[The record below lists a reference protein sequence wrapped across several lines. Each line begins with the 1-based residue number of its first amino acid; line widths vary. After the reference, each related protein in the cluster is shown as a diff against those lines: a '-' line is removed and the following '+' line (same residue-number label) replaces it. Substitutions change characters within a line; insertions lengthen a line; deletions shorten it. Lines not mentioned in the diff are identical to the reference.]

1 MKLIRLP
8 PLVAAAAVGKNNVL
22 RTPTRPFT
30 VLWSGSYFEY
40 YDRRRKKIEQITLHN
55 SQSAPTYVQDDVID
69 SNNRLPIGSKR
80 ANDEE
85 STRSDARNQ
94 ERPSSPNKSRD
105 SEDDTSTVLETEE
118 EEIEEVNDWVAR
130 CLSQDIEYEPDDGSV
145 WNDDESV
152 DRSFN
157 AGSDDTIESASAS
170 TTDYNGREK
179 SGPGG
184 HERPNDS
191 GQFEIQ
197 TETIYT
203 QNVEG
208 WSRVAR
214 DADGNADFRADR
226 NYAKLETILDRME
239 AENIGAYCIQETWMY
254 GDEECVD
261 IGRGFKMWHHNYK
274 DKDYPRDKGTKRV
287 KRGLRRGV
295 AIILNEK
302 FHDAWKLAGSLEPV
316 TSSTTGDHG
325 GRIIGLTLKFPKID
339 GRGKKIKDSEGRQD
353 YLKIFLLSIYMPALK
368 NKLEKDEVQPHG
380 DFINNELSPILR
392 DAPRN
397 AEIIMGSDIN
407 ASIGIRVDAEE
418 TVLGPNGRD
427 YRGSNKESRARGEDV
442 LNMLMQQ
449 KMRVQNTFFTHSSYD
464 TYYHKSDQLPVMYDI
479 IATSQ
484 SFHKRV
490 RDCKVVDNGVESDHK
505 AVKISITITSIKY
518 KARAVPRSTI
528 LWRRILED
536 PIYQLVYN
544 TELKK
549 LVDADTDL
557 ETFNEKTIEAA
568 RIAASFVES
577 KVKGW
582 FEMYGSELRPLIEE
596 KDIICHAIKGE
607 TDEVKMREMKV
618 ELKQLQKIVNIKCA
632 AAKAHWYR
640 DIAEKIHDMPMD
652 PKKAWECI
660 KLLCGGERLHHKAK
674 KQTMSMKMEDG
685 GLSSTDEEHIGVF
698 GPHFDRVLN
707 NKKEIDFTVLEL
719 IKQRETMTELDD
731 PLTRD
736 EFERAVDK
744 LKAGKASGLNGV
756 PPEAFKAMDEE
767 LRSLVFGYCVRY
779 WEGEDFRGW
788 QMSQCVPVPKSG
800 DLSNPNKWRGV
811 MLMDVMSKIFSS
823 ILNGRIFKIVEAHG
837 SRFQFGGTPKV
848 GCADG
853 LFTIKT
859 LLNMRRNHDLDTYVA
874 FVDLVKAFDTADH
887 KLLIKVLEKYGA
899 PPNLCKVIERMYTD
913 LTVVL
918 KIGKSVEEILQEVG
932 VRQGDN
938 MAPVLFLFLMNAFAE
953 SLETIWESK
962 GLERVTVVRAS
973 DEDFENGIGSIRRHT
988 KKQYQSPKLEKLTVF
1003 QCLYVDDGAFP
1014 FISRDQLA
1022 LGCEVIYDHFARF
1035 GLEMHIGRT
1044 VNGKTTDSK
1053 TECVF
1058 FPRPSFL
1065 KEKELPVLSN
1075 EPSSGLIVESEPA
1088 EKPRLSRQEQRKA
1101 SEEKAKQKAE
1111 FEETRYFGFDE
1122 TKPIAVKDGFVTFTM
1137 HFKYLGSFISYN
1149 LRDDFDID
1157 TRIKKAGMAMGAL
1170 RHFFNNKH
1178 VDTYTKHLIFK
1189 AIPLNLLL
1197 WGCEAWSLR
1206 EEHYIKLESFLQRSI
1221 RNILNITM
1229 TQVQEDHIKREHI
1242 REMFYGI
1249 ADIRTTIAARQL
1261 SFVGKAVRNNIPGLP
1276 TRLMITA
1283 CCNHERVPGRPQLH
1297 NKDTLCNNLVL
1308 LFERVEYVTIDAK
1321 GSLKD
1326 WIKYAQDAPIWKDLI
1341 RCMLDPRRKIPDRP
1355 NWESRNS
1362 SNTGANSQSNQSS
1375 QRQDQSGPRQERTG
1389 RRPPPRARRD
1399 EEPTNRQWNPEGV
1412 GRNLFDSFGV
1422 LGLGFGATEMDV
1434 KTAYRMLA
1442 LRYHPDKNDPE
1453 ITGMNRDQATAHFQ
1467 LLNTAN
1473 SYLRSVL

>member
-1 MKLIRLP
+1 
-8 PLVAAAAVGKNNVL
+8 
-22 RTPTRPFT
+22 
-30 VLWSGSYFEY
+30 
-40 YDRRRKKIEQITLHN
+40 
-55 SQSAPTYVQDDVID
+55 
-69 SNNRLPIGSKR
+69 
-80 ANDEE
+80 
-85 STRSDARNQ
+85 
-94 ERPSSPNKSRD
+94 
-105 SEDDTSTVLETEE
+105 
-118 EEIEEVNDWVAR
+118 
-130 CLSQDIEYEPDDGSV
+130 
-145 WNDDESV
+145 
-152 DRSFN
+152 
-157 AGSDDTIESASAS
+157 
-170 TTDYNGREK
+170 
-179 SGPGG
+179 
-184 HERPNDS
+184 
-191 GQFEIQ
+191 
-197 TETIYT
+197 
-203 QNVEG
+203 
-208 WSRVAR
+208 
-214 DADGNADFRADR
+214 
-226 NYAKLETILDRME
+226 
-239 AENIGAYCIQETWMY
+239 
-254 GDEECVD
+254 
-261 IGRGFKMWHHNYK
+261 MWHHNYK
-274 DKDYPRDKGTKRV
+274 DKAMKDKGTTRV

-302 FHDAWKLAGSLEPV
+302 FYDAWKLAGSIEPV

-353 YLKIFLLSIYMPALK
+353 YFKIFLMSVYMPALK
-368 NKLEKDEVQPHG
+368 KNLEKDEVQPHG
-380 DFINNELSPILR
+380 DFISNELGPILR

-407 ASIGIRVDAEE
+407 ASIGTRIDAEE

-427 YRGSNKESRARGEDV
+427 YRGSSENSRARGEDV

-449 KMRVQNTFFTHSSYD
+449 SMRVQNTYFTHDSYD
-464 TYYHKSDQLPVMYDI
+464 TYYHKNGQFPVMYDI
-479 IATSQ
+479 FATSQ
-484 SFHKRV
+484 SLHKRV

-505 AVKISITITSIKY
+505 AVKMSITITTIKY
-518 KARAVPRSTI
+518 RARDVPRGTI
-528 LWRRILED
+528 SWRRIFED
-536 PIYQLVYN
+536 PVYQLIYV

-549 LVDADTDL
+549 LVNADTDL
-557 ETFNEKTIEAA
+557 ETFNEKTIEAG
-568 RIAASFVES
+568 RIAATFVES

-582 FEMYGSELRPLIEE
+582 FEMHSSELRPLIEE
-596 KDIICHAIKGE
+596 KDALCHAIKGE
-607 TDEVKMREMKV
+607 TEESNLREMKI
-618 ELKQLQKIVNIKCA
+618 ELKRQQKIVNIKCA

-640 DIAEKIHDMPMD
+640 DFAETIHDMPTD
-652 PKKAWECI
+652 PKKAWEYI
-660 KLLCGGERLHHKAK
+660 KLLCGGERLHHEAK
-674 KQTMSMKMEDG
+674 KQAMSMKMENG
-685 GLSSTDEEHIGVF
+685 ELSSTDEEHIGVF

-707 NKKEIDFTVLEL
+707 NKKDIDYTVLDL
-719 IKQRETMTELDD
+719 IDQREEMTELDD

-859 LLNMRRNHDLDTYVA
+859 LLNMRRNHDQDTYVA

-887 KLLIKVLEKYGA
+887 ELLIEILKKYGA
-899 PPNLCKVIERMYTD
+899 PPNLRKVIERMYTD
-913 LTVVL
+913 LIVVL
-918 KIGKSVEEILQEVG
+918 KIGKSAKEILQEVG

-953 SLETIWESK
+953 SLEKIWKLK

-973 DEDFENGIGSIRRHT
+973 EEDFENGIGIVRGHTPKQFGSSKLDILSI
-988 KKQYQSPKLEKLTVF
+988 F

-1014 FISRDQLA
+1014 FNSRKQLE
-1022 LGCEVIYDHFARF
+1022 LGCGVIFDHFARF

-1044 VNGKTTDSK
+1044 VNGKETASK

-1058 FPRPSFL
+1058 FPKPNFF

-1075 EPSSGLIVESEPA
+1075 EPFSGLIVESEPA
-1088 EKPRLSRQEQRKA
+1088 RKPRLSKHEQRKA

-1111 FEETRYFGFDE
+1111 FEETRYFGLDE
-1122 TKPIAVKDGFVTFTM
+1122 TKPFAVKDGFVTFTM

-1170 RHFFNNKH
+1170 KHFFNNKH

-1197 WGCEAWSLR
+1197 WGCEAWTLR
-1206 EEHYIKLESFLQRSI
+1206 EEHYVKLESFLQRSI

-1229 TQVQEDHIKREHI
+1229 AQVQEDHLKREHT

-1249 ADIRTTIAARQL
+1249 ADIRKTIAARQL
-1261 SFVGKAVRNNIPGLP
+1261 SFIGKTVRNP
-1276 TRLMITA
+1276 TPDLSARLMITA
-1283 CCNHERVPGRPQLH
+1283 CCNHRRSSGRPQLH
-1297 NKDTLCNNLVL
+1297 NKDTLVSNLVL
-1308 LFERVEYVTIDAK
+1308 LFERIEYVNIDAK
-1321 GSLKD
+1321 GNLKD
-1326 WIKYAQDAPIWKDLI
+1326 WIKYAQDSPIWKELI
-1341 RCMLDPRRKIPDRP
+1341 RCMLDPQRKLPDRP
-1355 NWESRNS
+1355 NWESGNS
-1362 SNTGANSQSNQSS
+1362 SNTGANSQSNPSD
-1375 QRQDQSGPRQERTG
+1375 QRQEQSGPRRERTG
-1389 RRPPPRARRD
+1389 RRPPPRASRD

-1412 GRNLFDSFGV
+1412 GRNLFDSFGL
-1422 LGLGFGATEMDV
+1422 LGLGFDATEMEV
-1434 KTAYRMLA
+1434 KTAYRMFA
-1442 LRYHPDKNDPE
+1442 LRYHPDENDPE

-1473 SYLRSVL
+1473 SYLRSVFANRVKLLNRYNSFYG